1 MALTPDELNKLKPR
15 SKEYTTRD
23 SENKGFAVRVR
34 PTGSKSFFYIRTV
47 NGKVVKTSLGSY
59 PDVELDEALSTYK
72 RIIEGKGVPRSV
84 PSTVSNKAPLLSEAW
99 RLFHT
104 YRHKELARNTMK
116 QYGELIDD
124 IITNCGDLPL
134 DTLGERVEDYLFE
147 VDETYKAK
155 GNRIRATLSSI
166 YKTLRAKR
174 VIRFGNPLAGLASKQ
189 EFAKTRKLS
198 KVELKETI
206 QAVTHS
212 SMSDVHKFCIH
223 LALLTGQRPSE
234 VSGIEGREVDL
245 ETKRWILP
253 KERTKNGREHLVP
266 LSEAACKLIEPYI
279 HPNVPGRLLKSSTG
293 QTVTSYSV
301 RQALQRTQVA
311 NAISPCSIHDLRRTM
326 AHHLNSLGVDSGL
339 ITKLL
344 NHTPQ
349 GVTAKHYIQ
358 ASLFDHED
366 AKRAALELWSETLI
380 EWGL

>member
-1 MALTPDELNKLKPR
+1 MALTPEELNKLKPR

-23 SENKGFAVRVR
+23 TENKGFAIRVR
-34 PTGSKSFFYIRTV
+34 PTGSKSFFYIRTI

-59 PDVELDEALSTYK
+59 PDVELDEAMATYN
-72 RIIEGKGVPRSV
+72 RLRGGKVVPEVV
-84 PSTVSNKAPLLSEAW
+84 PSLVLSEAW
-99 RLFHT
+99 NLFHT

-116 QYGELIDD
+116 QYGELVND

-155 GNRIRATLSSI
+155 GNRIRAALSSI

-174 VIRFGNPLAGLASKQ
+174 VIRFGNPLAGLASKP

-326 AHHLNSLGVDSGL
+326 AHHLNSLGVDSSL